1 MSELTFRD
9 ATAAD
14 LPALVALLADDG
26 LGGGRETVLP
36 EGVDPAYEAAF
47 EDVARQPGNRVI
59 VAERDGAPVGTLQLV
74 IIPGLSRHGCKRAQ
88 IEAVRVAAT
97 LRGQGV
103 GDAMMRY
110 AVEEAR
116 KAGCR
121 LVQLT
126 SDKRRGRA
134 HIFYERL
141 GFVATHIGYK
151 MDLK

>member
-14 LPALVALLADDG
+14 LAAVVAMLADDG
-26 LGGGRETVLP
+26 LGGGRETVLSD
-36 EGVDPAYEAAF
+36 GVDPAYAAAF
-47 EDVARQPGNRVI
+47 DEVVAQCGNRII
-59 VAERDGAPVGTLQLV
+59 VAEKGGKLVGTLQL
-74 IIPGLSRHGCKRAQ
+74 IIVPGLSRHGIKRGQ
-88 IEAVRVAAT
+88 IEAVRVAAS
-97 LRGQGV
+97 LRGGGV

-116 KAGCR
+116 KAGCS

-141 GFVATHIGYK
+141 GFVATHIGFK
-151 MDLK
+151 MELK